1 MRGTLRMGHD
11 VAASRLQ
18 MITDWAEGLR
28 VLHVAHN
35 IAAERFERWDR
46 VTAISTAALSTVVGT
61 AIFATLAESSRTAV
75 RIITGILS
83 LAAAAL
89 STAQLIWNYPQLAA
103 QHRAAAVR
111 YATVRRQLDIMLA
124 DSGRLTDDNVNAV
137 SATWEDIEKAAPAL
151 SRPIRRRA
159 RREIADRIARR
170 PTTQITPAG
179 QPRTGA

>member
-1 MRGTLRMGHD
+1 M
-11 VAASRLQ
+11 SRLQ
-18 MITDWAEGLR
+18 MISEWAEGLR

-61 AIFATLAESSRTAV
+61 AIFATLAGSSQTAV
-75 RIITGILS
+75 RVITGTLS

-111 YATVRRQLDIMLA
+111 YATVRRQVDMMLA
-124 DSGRLTDDNVNAV
+124 DPGHLTDDRVDAV
-137 SATWEDIEKAAPAL
+137 STTWEDIERTAPAL
-151 SRPIRRRA
+151 SHSIRRRA
-159 RREIADRIARR
+159 RRAIADRMARR
-170 PTTQITPAG
+170 TAPPITPAG
-179 QPRTGA
+179 PPQTGA